1 MNARDYEIKRASLAL
16 ARVED
21 EGAFEGYAS
30 VFDVAD
36 LGGDVVMPGAFAQ
49 SLRKSG
55 AGGVKLLWQH
65 DGKQPI
71 GAWESLVE
79 DARGLK
85 ARGRLNLAV
94 ARAREAHALMKQG
107 ALDGLSIGF
116 RPVRV
121 TRDRASGLRRIH
133 ALELIEIS
141 LVTFPMLPQARVQSV
156 KRAGQDA
163 RHLDARHLAARLE
176 WLAAAASVDAAFGV
190 ACGPPPDPRFAR
202 ATLPR

>member
-1 MNARDYEIKRASLAL
+1 MSARNLETKRASLAL

-30 VFDVAD
+30 VFNIAD
-36 LGGDVVMPGAFAQ
+36 LGGDVIMPGAFAQ

-71 GAWESLVE
+71 GAWVSLTE

-94 ARAREAHALMKQG
+94 ARACEAHALMKQG

-121 TRDRASGLRRIH
+121 TRDRSSGLRRIH
-133 ALELIEIS
+133 ALELVEIS
-141 LVTFPMLPQARVQSV
+141 LVTFPMLPQARVQNV
-156 KRAGQDA
+156 KRASADA
-163 RHLDARHLAARLE
+163 GLLASRME
-176 WLAAAASVDAAFGV
+176 WLTAAASLDAALGKRV
-190 ACGPPPDPRFAR
+190 LRR
-202 ATLPR
+202 